1 MILISVDS
9 AQYTTTQG
17 LINLAVT
24 ANLDDGKGVVP
35 LAYAWAVGDPN
46 GLGPQ
51 VDTYMAAHPGFPI
64 SAAPAPTGGAVDLER
79 DRRRNLVLAVTTSPT
94 GAFQVNMDDTAQAN
108 IQGLATA
115 GLYLSSA
122 APTQPTPFRD
132 YANVTH
138 NLLPSELV
146 SMGLQVM
153 SHISTLYQ
161 KSWALKA
168 MNPVPANYTDDG
180 YWS

>member
-1 MILISVDS
+1 MILVSVER
-9 AQYTTTQG
+9 AQHTATEGTVNLVLTADLEDGAGPQSLPYTW
-17 LINLAVT
+17 I
-24 ANLDDGKGVVP
+24 
-35 LAYAWAVGDPN
+35 VGDPY

-51 VDTYMAAHPGFPI
+51 IDTYMTAHPGFPI
-64 SAAPAPTGGAVDLER
+64 SAAPAPTGDAVDLER
-79 DRRRNLVLAVTTSPT
+79 DRRRNLVLTVSTSPT
-94 GAFQVNMDDTAQAN
+94 GAFQVNMDDTAQTN
-108 IQGLATA
+108 TQGLATA

-168 MNPVPANYTDDG
+168 MSPIPANYTDDG